1 MFWNNI
7 IYIQS
12 DMSYG
17 CRAGFPVGKVLLKV
31 IWTDIKYSDSRV
43 EYA

>member
-1 MFWNNI
+1 MFSNNI

-12 DMSYG
+12 DMFYV
-17 CRAGFPVGKVLLKV
+17 CRAGFPVGNVLLKV
-31 IWTDIKYSDSRV
+31 IWTDIKYSDCRV